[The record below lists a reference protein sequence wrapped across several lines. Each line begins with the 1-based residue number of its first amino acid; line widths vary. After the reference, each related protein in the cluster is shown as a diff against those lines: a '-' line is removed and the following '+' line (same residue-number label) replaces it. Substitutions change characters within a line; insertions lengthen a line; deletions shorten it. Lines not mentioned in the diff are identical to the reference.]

1 MSSAYFGI
9 SVLKKN
15 LPEKQLRIFLSYLPQ
30 IQLKEYLSMA
40 EIYNGRKNMSKHD
53 LIDMII
59 TGKNKHNIY
68 VEENTLSK
76 EVHNMLEEI
85 NKGEKKRIEEIN
97 LL

>member
-53 LIDMII
+53 LIDIII

-76 EVHNMLEEI
+76 EVEDMLVDMD
-85 NKGEKKRIEEIN
+85 NKK
-97 LL
+97 

>member
-15 LPEKQLRIFLSYLPQ
+15 LPEKQLGIFLSYLPQ

-76 EVHNMLEEI
+76 EVEDMLVDMD
-85 NKGEKKRIEEIN
+85 NKK
-97 LL
+97 

>member
-1 MSSAYFGI
+1 
-9 SVLKKN
+9 
-15 LPEKQLRIFLSYLPQ
+15 
-30 IQLKEYLSMA
+30 MA

-85 NKGEKKRIEEIN
+85 NKGKKKRIEEIN
-97 LL
+97 LFVMLFYLGFD

>member
-76 EVHNMLEEI
+76 EVEDMLVDMD
-85 NKGEKKRIEEIN
+85 NKK
-97 LL
+97 

>member
-1 MSSAYFGI
+1 MG
-9 SVLKKN
+9 
-15 LPEKQLRIFLSYLPQ
+15 IFLSYLPQ

-76 EVHNMLEEI
+76 EVEDMLVDMD
-85 NKGEKKRIEEIN
+85 NKK
-97 LL
+97 